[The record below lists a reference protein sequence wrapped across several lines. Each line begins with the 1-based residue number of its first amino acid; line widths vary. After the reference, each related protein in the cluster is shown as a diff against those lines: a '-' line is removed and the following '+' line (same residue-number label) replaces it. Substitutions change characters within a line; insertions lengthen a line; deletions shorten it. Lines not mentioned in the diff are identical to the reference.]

1 MDVLAT
7 RTNDTNQRLDHE
19 KAILSATVAK
29 LDATLAK
36 LTQCHQ
42 EAIRLQSNSDARFR
56 LMITT
61 AKGRLEQVERLKT
74 RMVRYEDS
82 LGIASPTSNDTDAIL
97 SKSHRSTTQS
107 FEVIDHET

>member
-29 LDATLAK
+29 LDATLTK

-107 FEVIDHET
+107 FEVIDHEK